1 MRFSTDGA
9 SQPLC
14 FDRTR
19 FKKRGA
25 RYTGMNYST
34 MLLLAAT
41 AIGFGFLQE
50 GVDNFAHIGGF
61 LGGIAVFSL
70 LLRKK

>member
-1 MRFSTDGA
+1 
-9 SQPLC
+9 
-14 FDRTR
+14 
-19 FKKRGA
+19 
-25 RYTGMNYST
+25 

-50 GVDNFAHIGGF
+50 GVDNLAHIGGF

>member
-1 MRFSTDGA
+1 
-9 SQPLC
+9 
-14 FDRTR
+14 
-19 FKKRGA
+19 
-25 RYTGMNYST
+25 MNYST